1 MSELPQSAEVVH
13 RIHDD
18 LSRLIGDENAL
29 NVEASK
35 IEDLPSEIA
44 ESLTRVT
51 AKPDSYRDALLVL
64 LAFSVLAEEIIDLR
78 RRPERARAAG
88 DSLGRLLPSLHIR
101 SVKGAFQNI
110 GKNTEEMVRGN
121 NLDFDSI
128 LIWASTEATLGEL
141 TAAYCVVVG
150 KVASTARPV
159 EERPTLVLG
168 QLTFPKVMAM
178 FEEMLSVPSG
188 GAYEQYVVSA
198 LLEAA
203 LSQEGSNR
211 RVTTKG
217 LSTSDKSAKSA
228 GDIEILERGR
238 LQEGIE
244 VTANQWEEKIEQAK
258 LAISEHGL
266 SRSHIVAAVE
276 GDEPYEALR
285 ELVGDSD
292 VSLVDVKAAVGLL
305 TALLVRGG
313 RHFALLRTYEL
324 LDQHLADPSLVNAY
338 VALLKK
344 RGLAE

>member
-18 LSRLIGDENAL
+18 LSRLIGDEDAL
-29 NVEASK
+29 STEASK
-35 IEDLPSEIA
+35 IEDLPSGIA
-44 ESLTRVT
+44 ASLKRVI

-64 LAFSVLAEEIIDLR
+64 LAFPVLADEIVDIR
-78 RRPERARAAG
+78 RRPKKARGAG
-88 DSLGRLLPSLHIR
+88 DNLGKLLPSLHIR
-101 SVKGAFQNI
+101 GVKGALQNV

-121 NLDFDSI
+121 NPDFDSI
-128 LIWASTEATLGEL
+128 LIWASTEATLEEL
-141 TAAYCVVVG
+141 AVTYSVVVA

-159 EERPTLVLG
+159 EERPDPLLG
-168 QLTFPKVMAM
+168 QLTFPNVMAM
-178 FEEMLSVPSG
+178 FEELLSMPSG

-203 LSQEGSNR
+203 LAQEGSTR
-211 RVTTKG
+211 RVETKG

-228 GDIEILERGR
+228 GDIEVLERGR

-244 VTANQWEEKIEQAK
+244 VTANQWQEKLEQAK
-258 LAISEHGL
+258 EAISEHGL
-266 SRSHIVAAVE
+266 PRSHIVAAVKE
-276 GDEPYEALR
+276 DKPYEALR

-292 VSLVDVKAAVGLL
+292 ISLVDVRAAVGLL
-305 TALLVRGG
+305 TALLARGG
-313 RHFALLRTYEL
+313 RQFALMRTYEL
-324 LDQHLADPSLVNAY
+324 LDQHLADPAPVNAY